1 MRSRRRVSSVR
12 AASTD
17 DGVQPDARAPTIM
30 RRGTAHGRPHDG
42 GVHGADEVEVISMG
56 MTMKM
61 ECWQLQGRPAA

>member
-1 MRSRRRVSSVR
+1 
-12 AASTD
+12 
-17 DGVQPDARAPTIM
+17 M

-42 GVHGADEVEVISMG
+42 DVHGADEVEVISMG